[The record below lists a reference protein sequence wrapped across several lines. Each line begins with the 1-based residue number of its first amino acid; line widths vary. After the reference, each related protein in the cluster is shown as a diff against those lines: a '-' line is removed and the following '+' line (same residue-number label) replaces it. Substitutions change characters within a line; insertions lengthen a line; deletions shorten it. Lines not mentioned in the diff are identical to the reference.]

1 MVAAMFPR
9 LTDAPI
15 SLDAA
20 SLPDQPI
27 VISGVDWDGYEA
39 LLAVRGERSQPK
51 AAYLDGMVELMSTS
65 REHERVKSTIGC
77 LIEAYCLESDVE
89 FSTYGNWTLKR
100 KVKCAGA
107 EADECYIFG
116 RDPTAKDWPELAI
129 EVVHTHGGLNKLE
142 IYRRLEVGEV
152 WFWELDAIS
161 VYVLDRDGYRG
172 AARSVCLPDLD
183 LELVCQ
189 LALVEPTSEAIRRLR
204 AVLRS

>member
-27 VISGVDWDGYEA
+27 VISGVDWDRYEA
-39 LLAVRGERSQPK
+39 LLAVRGERSHPK

-77 LIEAYCLESDVE
+77 LIEAYCLESDLD

-100 KVKCAGA
+100 KTKCAGV

-116 RDPTAKDWPELAI
+116 RDPTAQDWPELAI

-161 VYVLDRDGYRG
+161 VYVLDSDGYRS
-172 AARSVCLPDLD
+172 AARSVCLPELD
-183 LELVCQ
+183 LELVCR
-189 LALVEPTSEAIRRLR
+189 LALVEPTSEAVRRLR
-204 AVLRS
+204 AVLRG